1 MSDKN
6 GKILIVDDEK
16 TNIDVLVS
24 LLQGEF
30 KTMVAKNGET
40 AIRRAKTEPRP
51 DLILLDI
58 MMPDLDGYEVCKRL
72 HADHDT
78 ADIPIIFITGKDS
91 ISDETMALEAGGV
104 DFIRKPF
111 SPTVVLARIRTHLT
125 LSRQKRH
132 LIELNELKNRFLG
145 MAAHDLRN
153 PLNSICGYSD
163 ILLTMPVDNEER
175 TRFIRTIHVVA
186 GQMLGMIND
195 LLDVSV
201 IESGRFALNR
211 EPGDLTRLVGQR
223 VELMRFMAE
232 KKQVRILTDLR
243 VTPTLSFDPDRLAQ
257 VVDNL
262 LSNAIKFTPPQSDI
276 HVMTE
281 SCDGYVLLRVSD
293 QGPGIPEEER
303 HRLFGAFQKLS
314 VRPTGNEKS
323 TGLGLCIVKKIVD
336 AHAGEITV
344 TNNPDRG
351 ACFQLQLTC

>member
-6 GKILIVDDEK
+6 GRILIVDDEK
-16 TNIDVLVS
+16 TNIDVLVG
-24 LLQGEF
+24 LLQDEF
-30 KTMVAKNGET
+30 KTMVAKNGEM
-40 AIRRAKTEPRP
+40 ALRRANTEPRP

-72 HADHDT
+72 RAAKDT
-78 ADIPIIFITGKDS
+78 ADIPIIFITGKDAV
-91 ISDETMALEAGGV
+91 SDETMALEAGGV

-111 SPTVVLARIRTHLT
+111 SPAVVLARIRTHLT
-125 LSRQKRH
+125 LSFQKRH
-132 LIELNELKNRFLG
+132 LMELNELKNRFLG

-163 ILLTMPVDNEER
+163 ILLNMSVDDEER
-175 TRFIRTIHVVA
+175 KRFIRTINVVA

-201 IESGRFALNR
+201 IESGRFVLNR
-211 EPGDLTRLVGQR
+211 ERGDLTRLVGQR

-232 KKQVRILTDLR
+232 RKQVRILTDLR
-243 VTPTLSFDPDRLAQ
+243 VTPMVSFDPDRLAQ

-262 LSNAIKFTPPQSDI
+262 LSNAIKFTPPQTDI
-276 HVMTE
+276 HVMTDP
-281 SCDGYVLLRVSD
+281 CDGCVVLRVSD
-293 QGPGIPEEER
+293 QGPGIPDEER

-336 AHAGEITV
+336 AHGGEIGV
-344 TNNPDRG
+344 FNNPDRG
-351 ACFQLQLTC
+351 ACFQMKLTC